1 MTYLNW
7 RSRLQ
12 NSAYVTNAILAV
24 TILIFLLE
32 TFSGGS
38 TNNSVLACYG
48 ARLNPLILHGQWW
61 RLLTPVFVHIGLMH
75 ILVNSCS
82 LYYLGK
88 MTERLFGHWRFLLL
102 YFISGFAGN
111 VASFAFSPNTLTAG
125 ASTAIFGLLG
135 AYLML
140 GDSFKENS
148 VIRQLARQ
156 CLLVIGLIL
165 LFNLFS
171 SGIDIFGHIGGLLG
185 GLLAAGMLG
194 APTLGRMETPRRIT
208 SAVILFV
215 GLSVLLFL
223 GFNAG

>member
-1 MTYLNW
+1 MNYSNW
-7 RSRLQ
+7 HSRLQ
-12 NSAYVTNAILAV
+12 KSAYVTNTILAV

-32 TFSGGS
+32 TFAGGS

-75 ILVNSCS
+75 MLVNGCS

-102 YFISGFAGN
+102 YVISGFAGN

-140 GDSFKENS
+140 GDSFKENPE
-148 VIRQLARQ
+148 IRQLARQ
-156 CLLVIGLIL
+156 CLLAVGLIL

-185 GLLAAGMLG
+185 GLLTASILG
-194 APTLGRMETPRRIT
+194 APVLGRMETPRRIA
-208 SAVILFV
+208 SAITLIL
-215 GLSVLLFL
+215 GLGALLFL